1 MSSPTLAFPPD
12 PFSTEELD
20 LVEHF
25 IREQSPIVMRASR
38 MEVVQVA
45 APEPVATWIGVI
57 IPWLER
63 RNLRAQLEAH
73 RQGNALQYLLEKQL
87 MEALTYL
94 NDPSENTRDS
104 FIRGAFKALYAC
116 EKFHFGD
123 KARHHI
129 AQIIETLGLQ
139 DYGQ

>member
-1 MSSPTLAFPPD
+1 MTSLPLAFPPE

-25 IREQSPIVMRASR
+25 IREQSPVVMRASR

-45 APEPVATWIGVI
+45 APEPSAAWIGVI
-57 IPWLER
+57 LPWLAI
-63 RNLRAQLEAH
+63 RNVRAQLAAH

-94 NDPSENTRDS
+94 NAPSENTRDT
-104 FIRGAFKALYAC
+104 FVKGAFKALYAC
-116 EKFHFGD
+116 EKFLFGD
-123 KARHHI
+123 KAAHHI
-129 AQIIETLGLQ
+129 AHVIETLGLQ
-139 DYGQ
+139 DYG